1 MEKLIFITPSNNFI
15 NWLGQLSCSIPN
27 QHDFWGWQQRKLTLT
42 KGRWSSFWEVMFSCK
57 NGFSAIRS
65 KSHTSKVLHGLE
77 ILQCSFLGF
86 VFFSLFTKPWCT
98 GKHILEVSLKL
109 IVVQLAKTEYFTE
122 QLHLSSLN
130 TIPEDNEIMK
140 DHQRL
145 SKCRLC
151 SCKMKFGATGVL
163 AVNLRV

>member
-1 MEKLIFITPSNNFI
+1 MISSTCIQICSGVWRTSSRRMEKLIFITPSNNFI

-86 VFFSLFTKPWCT
+86 VFFLLVHKTLMYRETHLGSFIKTNSGSTGQNRVFHWTVAPLFTEYHPWRQWN
-98 GKHILEVSLKL
+98 HERSS
-109 IVVQLAKTEYFTE
+109 KTE
-122 QLHLSSLN
+122 
-130 TIPEDNEIMK
+130 
-140 DHQRL
+140 
-145 SKCRLC
+145 
-151 SCKMKFGATGVL
+151 
-163 AVNLRV
+163 